1 MSMGCSSS
9 CCTAPFQRYTERH
22 GARMFTQAA
31 TCFSSSWSASFSAA
45 ARSGRLVKTSRTL
58 ISQSLVDR
66 WVAQPDAEH
75 ALQPR
80 VVEAPRFL
88 HERKQG
94 GRNYLGREPLRDAW
108 RPRQRVGVGDQVEPV
123 PHLHHAVVRGIVD

>member
-1 MSMGCSSS
+1 MSIGCSSS

-45 ARSGRLVKTSRTL
+45 ARSGRLVKTSRVL

-66 WVAQPDAEH
+66 GVAQADAEH
-75 ALQPR
+75 ALQAL
-80 VVEAPRFL
+80 VVEAPRL
-88 HERKQG
+88 PHERKQG
-94 GRNYLGREPLRDAW
+94 CRKPLAREFF
-108 RPRQRVGVGDQVEPV
+108 
-123 PHLHHAVVRGIVD
+123 